1 MTEIIKKIQDAGVIA
16 LASSNEKADSMI
28 GAGVGALLTS
38 SLEVIRHIKASRPEL
53 AVGYCGDEEADA
65 AAAAGADFLYG
76 EFFCPKCT
84 ARAKDNGLVSVAV
97 AKSAEQAAKMHE
109 IGADII
115 ALEDADAMG
124 GVAMLGALSTASPD
138 AKYIVCGANTP
149 LDYTVIPACIGWV
162 DTEIDTAEDTAAAAS
177 AAMYA
182 SLGLTLAHIGINAE
196 CEQSAIEISTAYSK
210 LLGIKQK
217 TGNSSCFA
225 GSWVEVMKT
234 PYLGEHGH
242 IAIGTKSLVRAIA
255 FYERIGVKF
264 NMSTAKP
271 VAIYFAEDIGGF
283 AIHLVQK

>member
-1 MTEIIKKIQDAGVIA
+1 
-16 LASSNEKADSMI
+16 
-28 GAGVGALLTS
+28 
-38 SLEVIRHIKASRPEL
+38 
-53 AVGYCGDEEADA
+53 
-65 AAAAGADFLYG
+65 
-76 EFFCPKCT
+76 
-84 ARAKDNGLVSVAV
+84 
-97 AKSAEQAAKMHE
+97 
-109 IGADII
+109 
-115 ALEDADAMG
+115 
-124 GVAMLGALSTASPD
+124 
-138 AKYIVCGANTP
+138 
-149 LDYTVIPACIGWV
+149 
-162 DTEIDTAEDTAAAAS
+162 
-177 AAMYA
+177 MYA

>member
-1 MTEIIKKIQDAGVIA
+1 MTDIIKKIADAGVIA

-53 AVGYCGDEEADA
+53 PVGYCGDGEASEA
-65 AAAAGADFLYG
+65 AEAGADFLHG
-76 EFFCPKCT
+76 EFFCPKCI
-84 ARAKDNGLVSVAV
+84 ARAKDNGLVSAAV
-97 AKSAEQAAKMHE
+97 AKNAAEASKMHE

-115 ALEDADAMG
+115 VLEDADAMG

-138 AKYIVCGANTP
+138 AKYIVCGAKTP
-149 LDYTVIPACIGWV
+149 LDYTSIPACIGW
-162 DTEIDTAEDTAAAAS
+162 IDTDIDAAEDTAEAAG

-196 CEQSAIEISTAYSK
+196 CEESAVEISTAYSK

-264 NMSTAKP
+264 NASTAKP